1 MKAKM
6 LILISIWFVIS
17 AELFSLEITNNAA
30 VIRVTEGTFVKVVD
44 GYFENTED
52 GTLILEH
59 NSSIIVDK
67 DIKNFGTV
75 ILTNTLDYNESF
87 IETKQDYINS
97 GSTFI
102 NPFSKLLVR
111 RNVINS
117 GFISNM
123 YLIEI
128 GE

>member
-1 MKAKM
+1 M
-6 LILISIWFVIS
+6 LLIFTSIT
-17 AELFSLEITNNAA
+17 LSLEIKNINA
-30 VIRVTEGTFVKVVD
+30 VFKVTEATYIKVVD
-44 GYFENTED
+44 GNFGNNAD

>member
-1 MKAKM
+1 MKTKI
-6 LILISIWFVIS
+6 LILISIWFFIS
-17 AELFSLEITNNAA
+17 AKLLSLEITNNAA
-30 VIRVTEGTFVKVVD
+30 VIKVTEATYIKVVD
-44 GYFENTED
+44 GNFGNNAD

>member
-1 MKAKM
+1 MKTKI
-6 LILISIWFVIS
+6 LILISIWFFIS
-17 AELFSLEITNNAA
+17 AKLLSLEITNNAA
-30 VIRVTEGTFVKVVD
+30 VFKVTEATYIKVVD
-44 GYFENTED
+44 GNFGNNAD

>member
-1 MKAKM
+1 M
-6 LILISIWFVIS
+6 LFLFTSIT
-17 AELFSLEITNNAA
+17 LSLEIKNINA
-30 VIRVTEGTFVKVVD
+30 VLKVTKATYVKVVN
-44 GYFENTED
+44 GNFGNNAG

-67 DIKNFGTV
+67 DIKNLGTV
-75 ILTNTLDYNESF
+75 ILRNSLDYNESF
-87 IETKQDYINS
+87 IETKQDYVNS
-97 GSTFI
+97 GSTLI
-102 NPFSKLLVR
+102 NPFSKLLVH